1 MLVAAALFTVCV
13 RASIVHCIHLYRQF
27 DPLAMLVRS
36 RLNSLKKYSGVL
48 RMLVPWENAT
58 PELLQ
63 EELALLQDLQ
73 QSMQIMPS
81 AAEFMPCA
89 SPFYAVE
96 LLQDWLGISEKL
108 LRSFERFERFCEILS
123 SDEAG
128 RDLTDQLTR
137 LTRLKAILEEHRDET
152 ARFLDIHLHL
162 TRERMEDVLRAE

>member
-1 MLVAAALFTVCV
+1 MLVAVALLAVCV
-13 RASIVHCIHLYRQF
+13 RASTVHCIHLYRQF

-63 EELALLQDLQ
+63 EELAMLQDLQ

-96 LLQDWLGISEKL
+96 LLQDRVWSLPQQGGHPRRIA
-108 LRSFERFERFCEILS
+108 RFERHK
-123 SDEAG
+123 
-128 RDLTDQLTR
+128 QLR
-137 LTRLKAILEEHRDET
+137 PHAS
-152 ARFLDIHLHL
+152 
-162 TRERMEDVLRAE
+162 